1 MLLPSPHLKNTNW
14 NSTHPIIQRL
24 RGWKR
29 GKEREKE
36 IGREKGREKLV
47 SLFSY
52 SHKIF
57 SSSATPG
64 PLFGTFLHLNIFYYY
79 YYLIFVKILKKS
91 MNLCL
96 IYHKRKQTQ
105 KREFRK
111 QQDFLIFKITISNLN
126 QSTKNN
132 IYSNVIVIYGMEIS
146 EDVGVEHNHLWEMNK
161 WNQNIRS
168 LASFSAQK
176 DLFLSL
182 FPSRSLFPPLSREI
196 IISSWW
202 TVSFIHYSTK
212 RLLLV

>member
-52 SHKIF
+52 SRKIF
-57 SSSATPG
+57 SSSATPV
-64 PLFGTFLHLNIFYYY
+64 LFLELFCTWTFFY
-79 YYLIFVKILKKS
+79 YYLISVKILKKS

-146 EDVGVEHNHLWEMNK
+146 EDVGVEHDHLWEMNK

-168 LASFSAQK
+168 LASFSTQK